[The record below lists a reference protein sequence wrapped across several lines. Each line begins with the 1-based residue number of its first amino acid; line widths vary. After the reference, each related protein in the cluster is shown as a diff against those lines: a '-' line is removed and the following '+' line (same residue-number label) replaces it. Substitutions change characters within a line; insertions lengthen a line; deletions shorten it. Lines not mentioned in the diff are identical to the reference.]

1 MFHGENAG
9 RFLHRRVF
17 TQMKKETVTTNQI
30 TEGVIWK
37 QLLLFFFPIVLGTFF
52 QQLYNTADTI
62 VVGRFVSKEALA
74 AVGGS
79 AAQIVG
85 LIVGFFVGLASGAS
99 VIISQFYGAKN
110 RVQLNRAL
118 HTAYAFSI
126 IGSIFITVLGI
137 LIAPWMLELM
147 HTPQETMAD
156 ALLYLRIYFAGIIF
170 VFIYNVGSSILS
182 CNGRLPQTV
191 ILSDRLLFPEYCAGY
206 RAGDRFSYGSCR
218 CVNRHDFFSGVSA
231 VLITRALM
239 HSDDLYQLEFRK
251 IRFHK
256 AALISLIWVGC
267 PTGIQSVL
275 YSVTNMLIQT
285 FLNNLGTDTVA
296 AWSAFGKIDSLYW
309 MVNNAF
315 GIAVTTFVGQ
325 NFGAGKYDRMKKS
338 VRIGLCMG
346 LCTALTLTLIFYNFG
361 TPLFRLF
368 TSDENVVS
376 IGMQMLYHVA
386 PAYCLF
392 VFIEL
397 LSGALRGTGDVVI
410 PMLITCFGVCLLRI
424 AWLFFIVPLAPGLNT
439 IVLSYPVTWA
449 ITAVMFIVYYCYQ
462 AKKWPKS
469 SAKKRLNLMPIT
481 FFNCL
486 SV

>member
-1 MFHGENAG
+1 
-9 RFLHRRVF
+9 
-17 TQMKKETVTTNQI
+17 MKKETVTTNQI

-126 IGSIFITVLGI
+126 IGSIFITALGI
-137 LIAPWMLELM
+137 LIAPWLLELM

-170 VFIYNVGSSILS
+170 VFIYNVGSSILRAMGDS
-182 CNGRLPQTV
+182 RRPLYYLVVCCILNIVLDIVLV
-191 ILSDRLLFPEYCAGY
+191 IVFHMGVAGVSI
-206 RAGDRFSYGSCR
+206 ATIFSQ
-218 CVNRHDFFSGVSA
+218 GVSA

-239 HSDDLYQLEFRK
+239 RSDDLYQLEFRK

-256 AALISLIWVGC
+256 AALFSLLWVGC

-296 AWSAFGKIDSLYW
+296 AWSAFGKIDSFYW

-325 NFGAGKYDRMKKS
+325 NFGAGKMDRVRKGTRECLGMALVTAILLS
-338 VRIGLCMG
+338 VILMSAGRFLFGIFTTDANVVEIGLSM
-346 LCTALTLTLIFYNFG
+346 
-361 TPLFRLF
+361 
-368 TSDENVVS
+368 
-376 IGMQMLYHVA
+376 MQIISPTYF
-386 PAYCLF
+386 LF
-392 VFIEL
+392 VFIEVY
-397 LSGALRGTGDVVI
+397 SGALRAQGHVIVTTAMTMIGICVLRVVWV
-410 PMLITCFGVCLLRI
+410 T
-424 AWLFFIVPLAPGLNT
+424 WIVPDGTLSQ
-439 IVLSYPVTWA
+439 IVA
-449 ITAVMFIVYYCYQ
+449 CY
-462 AKKWPKS
+462 
-469 SAKKRLNLMPIT
+469 PIT
-481 FFNCL
+481 WLVSAVGMIIYYHYKQKKILEKFAATHDL
-486 SV
+486 

>member
-1 MFHGENAG
+1 MN
-9 RFLHRRVF
+9 
-17 TQMKKETVTTNQI
+17 N
-30 TEGVIWK
+30 
-37 QLLLFFFPIVLGTFF
+37 FFD
-52 QQLYNTADTI
+52 A
-62 VVGRFVSKEALA
+62 
-74 AVGGS
+74 
-79 AAQIVG
+79 
-85 LIVGFFVGLASGAS
+85 
-99 VIISQFYGAKN
+99 
-110 RVQLNRAL
+110 
-118 HTAYAFSI
+118 
-126 IGSIFITVLGI
+126 IGIDLGI
-137 LIAPWMLELM
+137 LVVMLMVLVLVLIVLVLNVSLGLHRQRRRYNM
-147 HTPQETMAD
+147 FMKGAD
-156 ALLYLRIYFAGIIF
+156 GQSLERVFSQKLKEVDRLSRANEQSLEEVRGLKALLYLRIYFAGIIF
-170 VFIYNVGSSILS
+170 VFIYNVGSSILRAMGDS
-182 CNGRLPQTV
+182 RRPLYYLIVCCILNIVLDIVLV
-191 ILSDRLLFPEYCAGY
+191 IVFHMGVAGVSI
-206 RAGDRFSYGSCR
+206 ATIFSQ
-218 CVNRHDFFSGVSA
+218 GVSA

-256 AALISLIWVGC
+256 SALISLIWVGC

-469 SAKKRLNLMPIT
+469 SAKKT
-481 FFNCL
+481 A
-486 SV
+486 

>member
-1 MFHGENAG
+1 
-9 RFLHRRVF
+9 
-17 TQMKKETVTTNQI
+17 MKKETVTTNQI

-170 VFIYNVGSSILS
+170 VFIYNVGSSILRAMGDS
-182 CNGRLPQTV
+182 RRPLYYLIVCCILNIVLDIVLV
-191 ILSDRLLFPEYCAGY
+191 IVFHMGVAGVSI
-206 RAGDRFSYGSCR
+206 ATIFSQ
-218 CVNRHDFFSGVSA
+218 GVSA
-231 VLITRALM
+231 VLVTRALM
-239 HSDDLYQLEFRK
+239 RSDDLYQLEFQK

-256 AALISLIWVGC
+256 SALISLIWVGC
-267 PTGIQSVL
+267 PTGIQSIL

-376 IGMQMLYHVA
+376 IGMQMLHHVA

-424 AWLFFIVPLAPGLNT
+424 AWLFFIEPLAPGSQHHRPQLPGH
-439 IVLSYPVTWA
+439 LGDHGGD
-449 ITAVMFIVYYCYQ
+449 VY
-462 AKKWPKS
+462 
-469 SAKKRLNLMPIT
+469 RLLLLPGKEMAEILCEKNGLIL
-481 FFNCL
+481 CR
-486 SV
+486 

>member
-1 MFHGENAG
+1 MLNIRALHVSWGKMQG
-9 RFLHRRVF
+9 VFLHRRVF

-170 VFIYNVGSSILS
+170 VFIYNVGSSILRAMGDS
-182 CNGRLPQTV
+182 RRPLYYLIVCCFLNIVLDIVLV
-191 ILSDRLLFPEYCAGY
+191 IVFHMGVAGVSI
-206 RAGDRFSYGSCR
+206 ATIFSQ
-218 CVNRHDFFSGVSA
+218 GVSA

-296 AWSAFGKIDSLYW
+296 AREMQFRFMRLGLDMDAVDETHMMRFHSTIVQEDCMAIGISISGRTEEVMECLKQAHRQGAYTVLLTANDRPEYSEFCEEVVCLAAKKNLDFGNIISPQYPILVMTDILYGYYLEIDSSVKQARHDNSVMLLKSRQIQDKDE
-309 MVNNAF
+309 
-315 GIAVTTFVGQ
+315 GGE
-325 NFGAGKYDRMKKS
+325 GK
-338 VRIGLCMG
+338 
-346 LCTALTLTLIFYNFG
+346 
-361 TPLFRLF
+361 
-368 TSDENVVS
+368 
-376 IGMQMLYHVA
+376 Q
-386 PAYCLF
+386 
-392 VFIEL
+392 
-397 LSGALRGTGDVVI
+397 
-410 PMLITCFGVCLLRI
+410 
-424 AWLFFIVPLAPGLNT
+424 
-439 IVLSYPVTWA
+439 
-449 ITAVMFIVYYCYQ
+449 
-462 AKKWPKS
+462 
-469 SAKKRLNLMPIT
+469 
-481 FFNCL
+481 
-486 SV
+486 